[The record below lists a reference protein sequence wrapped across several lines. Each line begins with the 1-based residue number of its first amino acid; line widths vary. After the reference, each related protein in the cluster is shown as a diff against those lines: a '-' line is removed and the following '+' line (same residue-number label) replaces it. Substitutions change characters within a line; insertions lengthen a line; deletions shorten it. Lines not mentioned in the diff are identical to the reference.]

1 MSDEFGFYHSICHIF
16 CGEECGNGYLVA
28 PDLVLTADH
37 VVGPFFE
44 NGTKVDVCFDC
55 ESPVTCE
62 VLSTQDS
69 PSMPLTILRLT
80 SARDCGTFYVGD
92 GSLPP
97 KASASICG
105 FPSFNSITADKV
117 DLEYVKPIDPPM
129 NDCNASFKPLEER
142 RESFKGFSGSPVFV
156 NGLVVG
162 IALEEYASNGIA
174 NRVWCLCGLEYRN
187 KLMAAGVN
195 FHVRKTLPELAITQ
209 VQDTTLTNQAISQ
222 DITSEIDTLVDE
234 LFRPIKEAH
243 LSGKAEKGNRELQIF
258 LERLPSLHCS
268 NAKKADCYYQG
279 AVQLLLNHQPDDAE
293 CALHAAKA
301 ANPGLDD
308 SVYRAYTFLQHD
320 LPEQAKECLKPVDSS
335 MKLDAYF
342 SCLIF
347 EKADL
352 SEFKTVL
359 QATGMLPNWQSLR
372 LLAVAA
378 LRSGLFEEGHR
389 YVQEAKATGHVDPHL
404 PIVEALIF
412 YWKALYRI
420 YPNVDRAGFAIANNL
435 HFVPDREQTAN
446 LEQAYQILDGLYER
460 VVPLG
465 DTETRSLLAWALLAV
480 SSALPGKDCS
490 HWLKEFRELRPL
502 DPVDILFCVNNR
514 VEIPDD
520 VRDGFLALPIPEQDG
535 GCHAYARYCLL
546 VSLEQFDKARET
558 FSAHLSKI
566 ALYYGCPADVCRL
579 QMLID
584 TKDYQEAS
592 ALLKKVQLSYEEKQ
606 RYEIAIQ
613 FRIAPKAINRLVK
626 QTVDFALAT
635 RESVDFKNA
644 LTICRFYKKWDKIVS
659 ITKEWWDVTGELIA
673 LEAQIEALLM
683 KYKYDKCLRI
693 IRKAENAG
701 DVTVELKQYKIT
713 ALLGLAKT
721 ADARA
726 IAQELGD
733 AGANPRIA
741 VLEAQTF
748 ISEGQ
753 PQLAVDALRSY
764 ADRGLYD
771 IEVYGLLTELLKGSQ
786 PDQAFRYAELIYR
799 HAPEDEQVLRLA
811 GNIALMTGHDES
823 ESVAKYILQLQK
835 NNGKDGAAWTITIN
849 EAVEMIRKA
858 HEHQTFLEN
867 AYKNREIPIHL
878 FATPGKNALGGII
891 YSILGSGMPYLG
903 RFGVSKDIEVD
914 FECPLVLDYTACLIL
929 YRLGLL
935 ETVCSWFSNVWVDQ
949 HLLEIWL
956 SDIDRLKSGQL
967 SVAQKAIKL
976 SDTIKSLQYLSHT
989 SEEHILR
996 AGFDH
1001 VLLRCAE
1008 DTDAILVAERSR
1020 NELFNEPL
1028 PDGWDKSRIHPH
1040 ALYAALDRMKLPHP
1054 TYDYTASLEE
1064 SIAKVTPQCK
1074 LVLDRA
1080 VIDELQSTGILE
1092 DVFNLFHVVLPMELV
1107 SRIHNEANEYRN
1119 RDKAAKWLEEAYNV
1133 AGKLLLRGRITRKPS
1148 KMPKEPDANIYCQLF
1163 TDEFSLISN
1172 TKSTLV
1178 IDDCLGT
1185 SYRQIDVRQGNSPII
1200 SSYDLITSAYQ
1211 NGKIDDNKYYQLI
1224 DQLLSIGYGFFIP
1237 SSDYVLSRLQ
1247 LSAVDDQG
1255 FLDENVMLRNLRR
1268 MLAYAFN
1275 EDIGP
1280 RSRPM
1285 GAYTRPELAGFLCE
1299 LTKLF
1304 NDCLVGVWRSE
1315 RPLEWCTAASDWL
1328 LAFTGDFLCDIKRF
1342 NTNAEDSLAMIQ
1354 ARLLFIKIVCS
1365 DSNRTLEI
1373 ANWLNPYL
1381 IASWWANP
1389 SFAQKAAV
1397 EINEFIRTTFSKNL
1411 YASDDKKSS
1420 AERIAIAYI
1429 YNLPYLIRP
1438 AVLKELTDQPYCDR
1452 FAEIVQ
1458 EDEQAISELGD
1469 IQQCIEGTPVLDK
1482 AGILCGDAEAMN
1494 AATCFILSDIQSNS
1508 EAFIQEFPIES
1519 MYKVPQQAN
1528 YALARFFTDL
1538 AWYFPPSKRAH
1549 LHELKRA
1556 LSLLPD

>member
-1 MSDEFGFYHSICHIF
+1 M
-16 CGEECGNGYLVA
+16 
-28 PDLVLTADH
+28 
-37 VVGPFFE
+37 
-44 NGTKVDVCFDC
+44 
-55 ESPVTCE
+55 
-62 VLSTQDS
+62 
-69 PSMPLTILRLT
+69 
-80 SARDCGTFYVGD
+80 
-92 GSLPP
+92 
-97 KASASICG
+97 
-105 FPSFNSITADKV
+105 
-117 DLEYVKPIDPPM
+117 
-129 NDCNASFKPLEER
+129 
-142 RESFKGFSGSPVFV
+142 
-156 NGLVVG
+156 
-162 IALEEYASNGIA
+162 
-174 NRVWCLCGLEYRN
+174 
-187 KLMAAGVN
+187 
-195 FHVRKTLPELAITQ
+195 
-209 VQDTTLTNQAISQ
+209 
-222 DITSEIDTLVDE
+222 
-234 LFRPIKEAH
+234 
-243 LSGKAEKGNRELQIF
+243 
-258 LERLPSLHCS
+258 
-268 NAKKADCYYQG
+268 
-279 AVQLLLNHQPDDAE
+279 
-293 CALHAAKA
+293 
-301 ANPGLDD
+301 
-308 SVYRAYTFLQHD
+308 
-320 LPEQAKECLKPVDSS
+320 
-335 MKLDAYF
+335 
-342 SCLIF
+342 
-347 EKADL
+347 
-352 SEFKTVL
+352 
-359 QATGMLPNWQSLR
+359 
-372 LLAVAA
+372 
-378 LRSGLFEEGHR
+378 
-389 YVQEAKATGHVDPHL
+389 
-404 PIVEALIF
+404 
-412 YWKALYRI
+412 
-420 YPNVDRAGFAIANNL
+420 
-435 HFVPDREQTAN
+435 
-446 LEQAYQILDGLYER
+446 
-460 VVPLG
+460 
-465 DTETRSLLAWALLAV
+465 
-480 SSALPGKDCS
+480 
-490 HWLKEFRELRPL
+490 
-502 DPVDILFCVNNR
+502 
-514 VEIPDD
+514 
-520 VRDGFLALPIPEQDG
+520 
-535 GCHAYARYCLL
+535 
-546 VSLEQFDKARET
+546 
-558 FSAHLSKI
+558 
-566 ALYYGCPADVCRL
+566 
-579 QMLID
+579 
-584 TKDYQEAS
+584 
-592 ALLKKVQLSYEEKQ
+592 
-606 RYEIAIQ
+606 
-613 FRIAPKAINRLVK
+613 
-626 QTVDFALAT
+626 
-635 RESVDFKNA
+635 
-644 LTICRFYKKWDKIVS
+644 
-659 ITKEWWDVTGELIA
+659 
-673 LEAQIEALLM
+673 
-683 KYKYDKCLRI
+683 
-693 IRKAENAG
+693 
-701 DVTVELKQYKIT
+701 
-713 ALLGLAKT
+713 AKT

-1200 SSYDLITSAYQ
+1200 SSYDFITSAYQ

-1285 GAYTRPELAGFLCE
+1285 GAYTRPELAGFLGE
-1299 LTKLF
+1299 LTELF
-1304 NDCLVGVWRSE
+1304 RDCLIKVWQSDCS
-1315 RPLEWCTAASDWL
+1315 LEWRTAASNWL
-1328 LAFTGDFLCDIKRF
+1328 LAFTGDFLCDIERF
-1342 NTNAEDSLAMIQ
+1342 NTNAEDSLAMMQ
-1354 ARLLFIKIVCS
+1354 ARLLFTMVACS
-1365 DSNRTLEI
+1365 DLSRTSEFTD
-1373 ANWLNPYL
+1373 WVKPYL

-1389 SFAQKAAV
+1389 SFAQNAATN
-1397 EINEFIRTTFSKNL
+1397 INKFIRTTFSKAPYSSNE
-1411 YASDDKKSS
+1411 KKL
-1420 AERIAIAYI
+1420 AVERMAIVYI

-1438 AVLKELTDQPYCDR
+1438 AVLKGLADQSYYGR

-1458 EDEQAISELGD
+1458 EDEQDISKLGD

-1528 YALARFFTDL
+1528 YALARFFSDL